1 MATLDRR
8 HALTRVLGPSA
19 AGAQA
24 EGNNGCASHPGGVAL
39 GTLERAFGLVV
50 FEVAGAEL
58 AREFMQIDP
67 AIMAGAMSATL
78 HRHSVAQQRK

>member
-1 MATLDRR
+1 M
-8 HALTRVLGPSA
+8 HSQGSS
-19 AGAQA
+19 AQA
-24 EGNNGCASHPGGVAL
+24 PPQLKQRATTAGQVILAGRAL

>member
-1 MATLDRR
+1 M
-8 HALTRVLGPSA
+8 HSQESS
-19 AGAQA
+19 AQA
-24 EGNNGCASHPGGVAL
+24 PRELKQRATTAGQVILAGGAL

>member
-1 MATLDRR
+1 MHSQGA
-8 HALTRVLGPSA
+8 S
-19 AGAQA
+19 AQA
-24 EGNNGCASHPGGVAL
+24 PPELKQRATTAAQVILAGRTQGM
-39 GTLERAFGLVV
+39 LERAFGHVV

-58 AREFMQIDP
+58 ARGFMQIDP

>member
-1 MATLDRR
+1 M
-8 HALTRVLGPSA
+8 HSQGSS
-19 AGAQA
+19 AQA
-24 EGNNGCASHPGGVAL
+24 PPELSQRATKAAQVILAGGAL